1 MQARGCRPPND
12 WMVTT
17 IRSLLCLRAFYSAI
31 ALLLILAL
39 CTTLSQPSP
48 CFLFPLPLFSPDGWS
63 TTIKDVSCDFVDRD
77 KSGTFMVGFAA
88 IVRVTTKNG
97 KIVMHGVHGGVFL

>member
-1 MQARGCRPPND
+1 M
-12 WMVTT
+12 
-17 IRSLLCLRAFYSAI
+17 RAFYSAI

-39 CTTLSQPSP
+39 CTTLSQLLP
-48 CFLFPLPLFSPDGWS
+48 LFPLSIASFSPDGWS

>member
-1 MQARGCRPPND
+1 MFACLLFCHCPALNIGSVYD
-12 WMVTT
+12 IVTT
-17 IRSLLCLRAFYSAI
+17 L
-31 ALLLILAL
+31 
-39 CTTLSQPSP
+39 P
-48 CFLFPLPLFSPDGWS
+48 LFPLSIASFSPDGWS